1 MAFEIAHAEWRF
13 APLSPVRRA
22 LAILLGLALLAGLI
36 WSCATAYNA
45 QPLDQPPQRLFL
57 IIGGSEGGAAN
68 RFRLFRRR
76 RRSGRLPPWRLEGG
90 LRGAKEARRLPGL
103 VRAADRL
110 PHSEGL

>member
-45 QPLDQPPQRLFL
+45 QPLDQPPQRPV
-57 IIGGSEGGAAN
+57 ISPGA
-68 RFRLFRRR
+68 
-76 RRSGRLPPWRLEGG
+76 GP
-90 LRGAKEARRLPGL
+90 
-103 VRAADRL
+103 RAT
-110 PHSEGL
+110 